1 MNDYIDTVRQGPSK
15 TGTVTIGSEDGD
27 ADVQLER
34 VLYAEHPDNLSSTHA
49 RFEEDG
55 DTGRLS
61 IEDLHTTVSS
71 PHRHT
76 GTCVNGVFIDEK
88 TQLHPG
94 DEIMFGTGPTY
105 VSRDNTLR
113 CLIKGVCPPPTHVP
127 YHVRFR
133 GCIEHT
139 CGGT

>member
-1 MNDYIDTVRQGPSK
+1 LNDYIDTIRQGPSK

-76 GTCVNGVFIDEK
+76 GTYVNGVFIDEK

-113 CLIKGVCPPPTHVP
+113 CLIFRRSLTPTYARPFPRSFSGMH
-127 YHVRFR
+127 
-133 GCIEHT
+133 
-139 CGGT
+139 